1 MADKIVQ
8 LKDKNSN
15 NLYPISGSSL
25 AESVSTGAI
34 VDGAVTTAKI
44 ADGAVTTNKIA
55 DGAVTAD
62 KIDFTTISF
71 ISGNI
76 AQNTNVNFN
85 NWNEN
90 NIGSATVDGLVVGA
104 TYLVW
109 AHTQYTTRFT
119 DEGAEL
125 RFKLGGTL
133 IDYSYVTN
141 GWSSASYLGI
151 YTPAA
156 TSVTAAV
163 VGRGD
168 WAQRNSS
175 NKCRVGATNFR
186 LLRVR

>member
-1 MADKIVQ
+1 MA
-8 LKDKNSN
+8 N
-15 NLYPISGSSL
+15 
-25 AESVSTGAI
+25 
-34 VDGAVTTAKI
+34 
-44 ADGAVTTNKIA
+44 
-55 DGAVTAD
+55 
-62 KIDFTTISF
+62 KIDFATYVPNISF

-90 NIGSATVDGLVVGA
+90 NIGSTTVNGLVIGA

-119 DEGAEL
+119 YEGAEL

-133 IDYSYVTN
+133 IDYSYTNN
-141 GWSSASYLGI
+141 GWSSASYLGT
-151 YTPAA
+151 YTPTA

-168 WAQRNSS
+168 WAQKDSS